1 LYLLKDDSAVF
12 YGEEFSDMNMIEETT
27 ESLNLASSSKL
38 SKSVGKGQPSFQTIV
53 TNQRQQKLAQ
63 GFEEIK
69 RHRWF
74 ISIGNW
80 NDVLEKR
87 LKPPF
92 RPELMHDGDT
102 RNFEKYETPDFSQ
115 IDGVSDKQ
123 LEIFCN
129 F

>member
-1 LYLLKDDSAVF
+1 MSDSSYGDDSTKIT
-12 YGEEFSDMNMIEETT
+12 DLIEEP
-27 ESLNLASSSKL
+27 SDSILASTTSNSKL
-38 SKSVGKGQPSFQTIV
+38 GLANKQQNQASFKAIV
-53 TNQRQQKLAQ
+53 SNQRLHKLNQ

-74 ISIGNW
+74 ISITNW
-80 NDVLEKR
+80 NDVNEKR

-102 RNFEKYETPDFSQ
+102 RNFEKYETPDFSKT
-115 IDGVSDKQ
+115 DCVSDKQ
-123 LEIFCN
+123 LEVFCN